1 VHKFKLRKEKKLTMF
16 SGITNQV
23 SSLFSKHNEE
33 SPAATASQP
42 VEEGQQPQETAPVIE
57 NVENNNVENV
67 SVDKQR

>member
-1 VHKFKLRKEKKLTMF
+1 VQYKKDELKMF

-23 SSLFSKHNEE
+23 SSLSSLFSKHNEE

-57 NVENNNVENV
+57 SVENNNVENV